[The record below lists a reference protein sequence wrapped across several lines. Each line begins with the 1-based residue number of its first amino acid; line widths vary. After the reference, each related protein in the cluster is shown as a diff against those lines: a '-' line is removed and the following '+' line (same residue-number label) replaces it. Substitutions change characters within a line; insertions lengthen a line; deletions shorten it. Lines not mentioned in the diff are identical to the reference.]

1 MKITILSH
9 NLTSNAVM
17 RAHRL
22 ALAARHFAEV
32 TVIGPVKHR
41 GAWGALPQESWI
53 KPVESKNLPK
63 FYKIALEMILVSEA
77 DVLIAVKP
85 YLASYGVALLAGEC
99 RKIPV
104 ILDIDDLDVELTRK
118 VNRTLDENLQD
129 LRDPASVI
137 YLHILT
143 KATSAASG
151 ITVASSRLQARFGG
165 TLVPHGCPVEQL
177 DPAAVDREQARKR
190 FGFSGLVVVFPGTRR
205 THKGVKQ
212 LAKAVAR
219 IPNTQLAVLSR
230 PEDFTQP
237 EWKEYPL
244 IRVPLIPYA
253 ALPELLAAADVVAI
267 PQLET
272 EAASHQMPMKAY
284 DAMAMA
290 RPIVASM
297 VSDLPTVLE
306 GCARLVPPG
315 DVSSLA
321 KAIRDLLQDPA
332 EAEELGL
339 KARQRCLE
347 NYTMQHVA
355 EKLKQALCFNSE
367 DRRPKPEGS
376 PNSEVRKTEILK
388 AADMRARTK

>member
-32 TVIGPVKHR
+32 RVIGPVKHR
-41 GAWGALPQESWI
+41 GAWAALPQEPWI
-53 KPVESKNLPK
+53 TPVESKNLPK
-63 FYKIALEMILVSEA
+63 FYKIALEMILASEA

-104 ILDIDDLDVELTRK
+104 ILDIDDLDVELSRK
-118 VNRTLDENLQD
+118 IDRTLGENLQD
-129 LRDPASVI
+129 LRDPASTI
-137 YLHILT
+137 YLRILS

-151 ITVASSRLQARFGG
+151 ITVASSLLQARFGG
-165 TLVPHGCPVEQL
+165 TLVPHGCPVEQM

-205 THKGVKQ
+205 
-212 LAKAVAR
+212 
-219 IPNTQLAVLSR
+219 IPNTRLAVLSR
-230 PEDFTQP
+230 PEDFTEP

-244 IRVPLIPYA
+244 IRIPLIPYSS
-253 ALPELLAAADVVAI
+253 LPELLAAADVVAI

-272 EAASHQMPMKAY
+272 EAASHQMPMKVY

-297 VSDLPTVLE
+297 VSDLPTVLD

-332 EAEELGL
+332 QAESLGE
-339 KARQRCLE
+339 KARARCLK
-347 NYTMQHVA
+347 NYTMRHVA
-355 EKLKQALCFNSE
+355 ETLQQALRFNSE
-367 DRRPKPEGS
+367 GRRPKPERG
-376 PNSEVRKTEILK
+376 PNSEVHK
-388 AADMRARTK
+388 AAEPRESVQGR